1 MTRPAPEEPAASTGR
16 DDTTSDPSLD
26 DSEGNEWAD
35 EGGAVQ
41 EGPATDP
48 DDPALRKA
56 VPSAPGAEQRRA
68 AVRPHDQSALTR
80 APA

>member
-48 DDPALRKA
+48 DD
-56 VPSAPGAEQRRA
+56 AP
-68 AVRPHDQSALTR
+68 
-80 APA
+80 